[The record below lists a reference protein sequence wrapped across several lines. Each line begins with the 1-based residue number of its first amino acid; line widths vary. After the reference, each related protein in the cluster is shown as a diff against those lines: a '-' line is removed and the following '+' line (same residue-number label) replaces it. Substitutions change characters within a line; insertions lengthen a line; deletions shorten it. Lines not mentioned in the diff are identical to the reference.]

1 MQNPSRADY
10 YTNLPLPDGPPVAT
24 EPPTPDNP
32 PWGVLAATGL
42 WFLSILFIL
51 FVPLFFLLPYL
62 ATRAEPVTDAVEI
75 AEMAKTDPAAIF
87 LQIAA
92 ILPAHIL
99 TVLVAW
105 LIVTRG
111 RKYSFRE
118 LLGWQ
123 SGGFRWWH
131 YVAVLAAFMVVAAA
145 VSSVWPEQENDLIRM
160 LRSSRSAVYITALIA
175 TFTAP
180 LVEEVIYRGIVYSA
194 FRKRFGVAAG
204 FITATALFAL
214 VHVPQYYPSFST
226 IFLLTLLSVT
236 LTAIRV
242 RTGNLL
248 PCIILHTLF
257 NGLQSLTLI
266 FEPMV
271 RPETGT
277 PDAAGLIF
285 HLFR

>member
-10 YTNLPLPDGPPVAT
+10 YSNQPLPVEPSVIPPS
-24 EPPTPDNP
+24 PDNP
-32 PWGVLAATGL
+32 PWGALAATGL
-42 WFLSILFIL
+42 WFVSLLFIL

-62 ATRAEPVTDAVEI
+62 ATRPEPVTDAAEI
-75 AEMAKTDPAAIF
+75 AEIAKTDPAAIF

-99 TVLVAW
+99 TLLVAW
-105 LIVTRG
+105 LVVSHG
-111 RKYSFRE
+111 RKYTFRE
-118 LLGWQ
+118 MLGWR

-131 YVAVLAAFMVVAAA
+131 YVAVLAAFMAVAAA

-160 LRSSRSAVYITALIA
+160 LRSSRSAVYITAFIA
-175 TFTAP
+175 TFTAT

-204 FITATALFAL
+204 FVTATALFAL

-236 LTAIRV
+236 LTTIRV

-277 PDAAGLIF
+277 PDPVGLIF
-285 HLFR
+285 HLLR